1 MKRAVSLFHGG
12 ERSES
17 VAFCLISA
25 YRRELG
31 PSENQAR
38 SRRLEQDIQYSEL
51 SYVKST
57 ARVSESADADNPSGA
72 NADIYLVIDNKYC
85 KEYFKKLALHW
96 CEEYRPDRTLL
107 AIPDFIA
114 DRVNK
119 KGAATA
125 WHLEG
130 RWSYLD
136 SNGNTVG
143 GIRSDFTESDIEDF
157 VSSVCGSTAQ
167 ARTTEVVETKGIEIY
182 RWMGRMLGCAH
193 FKELYPQLVS
203 DSPLQR

>member
-1 MKRAVSLFHGG
+1 MKRAVSLFQRND
-12 ERSES
+12 RST
-17 VAFCLISA
+17 AFCLISA

-31 PSENQAR
+31 PTENQAR

-57 ARVSESADADNPSGA
+57 VRASGPAEGADGLSGEDAD
-72 NADIYLVIDNKYC
+72 IFLVIDNKYC
-85 KEYFKKLALHW
+85 NEYFKKLALYW
-96 CEEYRPDRTLL
+96 CEEYRPDRILL
-107 AIPDFIA
+107 ALPELIA
-114 DRVNK
+114 DRINK

-136 SNGNTVG
+136 GNGNTVG
-143 GIRSDFTESDIEDF
+143 SIRSDFTESDIEDF
-157 VSSVCGSTAQ
+157 VSGVCGSTAQ

-182 RWMGRMLGCAH
+182 RGMGRMLGCKW
-193 FKELYPQLVS
+193 FKELYPQLAG
-203 DSPLQR
+203 DSSC